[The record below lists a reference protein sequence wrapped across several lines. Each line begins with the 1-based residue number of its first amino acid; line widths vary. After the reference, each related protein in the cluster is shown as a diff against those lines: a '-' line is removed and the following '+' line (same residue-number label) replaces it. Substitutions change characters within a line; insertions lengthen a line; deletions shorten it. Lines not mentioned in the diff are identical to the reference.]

1 MALVKCKECGHEV
14 SEQAAT
20 CPSCGIAHP
29 ALSDAVKAAATEA
42 VKSSGWA
49 RLSGIAFFVGL
60 AWVIFPMMTGAG
72 RDAVAAAWDGGAK
85 VLIFG
90 GAGGY
95 IWFEIMRNLAAAKA
109 KKMQKKP

>member
-1 MALVKCKECGHEV
+1 MALVKCKECGQQV

-42 VKSSGWA
+42 VKSSGWS

-60 AWVIFPMMTGAG
+60 VWVVFPMVTGAG

-90 GAGGY
+90 GAAGY
-95 IWFEIMRNLAAAKA
+95 IWFELMRNLATSKA
-109 KKMQKKP
+109 KKLKDKH